1 MRRSSAQSVQT
12 RLTAHRYYRSTVL
25 DGYSRKFLAWAL
37 SATMRVTDVTE
48 TLALARAAASHKT
61 GAQWAT
67 PLSTFA
73 TVS

>member
-1 MRRSSAQSVQT
+1 
-12 RLTAHRYYRSTVL
+12 VL
-25 DGYSRKFLAWAL
+25 DGDSRKFLAWAL
-37 SATMRVTDVTE
+37 SATMRASDVTE